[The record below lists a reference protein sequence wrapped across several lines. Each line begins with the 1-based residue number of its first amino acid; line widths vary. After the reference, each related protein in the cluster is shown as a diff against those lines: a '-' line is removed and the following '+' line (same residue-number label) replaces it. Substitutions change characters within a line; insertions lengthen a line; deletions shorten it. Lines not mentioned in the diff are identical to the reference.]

1 MDNTK
6 IINILTENIVSE
18 YNSKKNEKNIKDN
31 NKKINI
37 NDSKNSFKED
47 EYYSDDGIK
56 VSVIYSDDESE
67 NKFSSIGKVD
77 VEEKQGDKDS
87 IIRVNMLNVENY
99 VKEISNEQL
108 MEKFIDFKNE
118 LEKCKK
124 ENITEEDNEIE
135 IDFDDDDNED
145 EVIELEI

>member
-31 NKKINI
+31 NEKINI

-87 IIRVNMLNVENY
+87 IIRVNMLYVENY